1 MPDRRVCSLDNPQRY
16 SARSLS
22 VYTNSNGPYFVLDGK
37 RESVHGNQLWTT
49 VDGTKMKGSERVTSV
64 PQPTA
69 DQYQYKWPEYS
80 DDDDMQAAIAAYL
93 HDAEQGA
100 AGFEAEPADEP
111 SVPSSEPS
119 AAASSEPKRCVICMD
134 DDVAVDHMMAPCH
147 HLCLCAGCATRVRNQ
162 RLACPVCRRAQRNI
176 VRVFL

>member
-1 MPDRRVCSLDNPQRY
+1 MPDRRVGSLDNPQRY

-49 VDGTKMKGSERVTSV
+49 SDGTKMKGSERVTSV
-64 PQPTA
+64 PQH
-69 DQYQYKWPEYS
+69 QYQWPEYS
-80 DDDDMQAAIAAYL
+80 DDDDMRAAIAASL

-100 AGFEAEPADEP
+100 AGFLAEPAEEPEP
-111 SVPSSEPS
+111 SVPSEPS
-119 AAASSEPKRCVICMD
+119 AASSSEAKRCVICMD
-134 DDVAVDHMMAPCH
+134 DDAPVDHMIAPCH